1 MGFSSERRSASARV
15 CSAMEAN
22 TSSRVDAFFIEV
34 GIMASSS
41 STTEISVAA
50 VRGEEDDDGGGGV
63 DDDDR

>member
-34 GIMASSS
+34 GISSES
-41 STTEISVAA
+41 EEEVERRVAC
-50 VRGEEDDDGGGGV
+50 VSGVVVVDDGGGV
-63 DDDDR
+63 DDDW